1 MKNRKSN
8 RMLWV
13 LIAILLLCVC
23 VPVVAIAEETP
34 KVHITF
40 LDGLNGAVFKDQ
52 TLEFD
57 QGGTIDISK
66 LEYTDPGATAPG
78 CSGYEFDGWNPT
90 LDGMAQ
96 ENKTYVVRWKDSIKN
111 SGQVVITVVYK
122 DGVNETVFK
131 DQVYTKIIPGQK
143 NNTPAFVNDK
153 NEPTTPTRDGY
164 RFIGWKTELGYDWSA
179 TVSTYTRYI
188 AQWEKEPEPSQGIT
202 YYPDYDESPVVTPV
216 PTPTPEPAVDEEN
229 VSPKTGA
236 AEVSLPALA
245 IVALAA
251 AALMVRMMRR
261 RAE

>member
-1 MKNRKSN
+1 MRNLKRY
-8 RMLWV
+8 RTLLV
-13 LIAILLLCVC
+13 LAAVLLCIC
-23 VPVVAIAEETP
+23 IPVIAIAEEMP

-40 LDGLNGAVFKDQ
+40 LDGLNGAAFRDQ

-57 QGGTIDISK
+57 QGDTIDISK
-66 LEYTDPGATAPG
+66 LEYKVQGATYPACP
-78 CSGYEFDGWNPT
+78 GYEFDGWNPT
-90 LDGMAQ
+90 LAGTAQ

-131 DQVYTKIIPGQK
+131 DQVYTRIIPGRE

-153 NEPTTPTRDGY
+153 NEPATPTRDGY
-164 RFIGWKTELGYDWSA
+164 RFIGWKTELGDEWSA